1 MRALQCHCRTQLEA
15 KDDPSLAEAVR
26 EHLLREHPSLTPTD
40 DEQVWDIVRRSAY
53 YFVVDDL
60 QYAGVRIGYF
70 L

>member
-26 EHLLREHPSLTPTD
+26 EHLLREHPGLTPTD
-40 DEQVWDIVRRSAY
+40 EQAWDIVRRRAY
-53 YFVVDDL
+53 YLDVYDP
-60 QYAGVRIGYF
+60 QYAGLRIDYF

>member
-1 MRALQCHCRTQLEA
+1 MRALQCHCRTQLKA

-26 EHLLREHPSLTPTD
+26 EHLLREHPGLTPTD
-40 DEQVWDIVRRSAY
+40 EQAWDIVRRRAY

>member
-1 MRALQCHCRTQLEA
+1 MWPILIATRC
-15 KDDPSLAEAVR
+15 
-26 EHLLREHPSLTPTD
+26 REHPGLTPTD
-40 DEQVWDIVRRSAY
+40 EQAWDIVRRRAY